1 VEQNGLKFDFI
12 VAQGEIKDETLR
24 VEVFEYL
31 THLSIRSICFNRRG
45 FTHLSLERL
54 FHGTRSFFVSA
65 RVGLEWRF
73 LMVQFTLEQFQ
84 SFFGSLFSQ
93 GANTVLVLGGLALL
107 LFLLT
112 ALLFRQATTRFAGD
126 LKARGPLLWGW
137 LLVLLAVATVWVGF
151 FVVGQQTLA
160 RLSVVDHAPFSA
172 AETPAVGRTEQS
184 SPSVVYLTE
193 KTYTRTLT
201 LPPDLLRRITE
212 QGVEVLAPY
221 LADPS
226 SENLLRL
233 VDTFKRSGQQ
243 VVFSREATLQTENA
257 LPLQNSDLK
266 VKLEFVENGRNSFY
280 NADFFATYSFS
291 NPLEVAVPGRFT
303 FYLPEGSGTLR
314 DFSMTVNGQPYR
326 ASDLSGGY
334 VWEGTLEPKQKVDVV
349 VKYKNKGAGG
359 WNYLLTAKREPIER
373 FALTLESNLSPKFGK
388 GSLYPTSRA
397 GLGLS
402 GSSQKWNLEN
412 IITSQDIRLAFSSVP
427 LAETLGKV
435 FGFLPAALMLGL
447 LAVGGWAWR
456 YSLRVTPTRAAFG
469 VLSFGLGW
477 ATSSVLLGY
486 LPAWAALGLG
496 ALIAVVLSA
505 RALGSAFI
513 VPLIFA
519 AVTPLAFLVV
529 GHAGLLLA
537 LLGVVALVLL
547 MPSARARK
555 ASSLG

>member
-1 VEQNGLKFDFI
+1 
-12 VAQGEIKDETLR
+12 
-24 VEVFEYL
+24 
-31 THLSIRSICFNRRG
+31 
-45 FTHLSLERL
+45 
-54 FHGTRSFFVSA
+54 
-65 RVGLEWRF
+65 
-73 LMVQFTLEQFQ
+73 MVQFTLEQFH
-84 SFFGSLFSQ
+84 SFFASLVSQ
-93 GANTVLVLGGLALL
+93 GTGVVLLLGVLTLV

-112 ALLFRQATTRFAGD
+112 TLLFRQATTRFAGE
-126 LKARGPLLWGW
+126 LRERIPQLWGW

-151 FVVGQQTLA
+151 FVAGQQTLA
-160 RLSVVDHAPFSA
+160 RLSVVDNALYSA

-184 SPSVVYLTE
+184 SPSAVFLTE

-266 VKLEFVENGRNSFY
+266 VKLDFVENSRNSFY

-303 FYLPEGSGTLR
+303 FFLPQGSGTLR

-326 ASDLSGGY
+326 ATDLSGGY
-334 VWEGTLEPKQKVDVV
+334 VWEGTLEPKQKVDVLV
-349 VKYKNKGAGG
+349 RYKNKGAGG

-373 FALTLESNLSPKFGK
+373 FALSLESNLSPKFGK

-427 LAETLGKV
+427 LTETLGKV
-435 FGFLPAALMLGL
+435 FGFLPAALTLGL

-456 YSLRVTPTRAAFG
+456 YGLRLTPTRATFG

-477 ATSSVLLGY
+477 ASSSVLLGY

-496 ALIAVVLSA
+496 AVLAVILST
-505 RALGSAFI
+505 RALGHSFL

-519 AVTPLAFLVV
+519 AATPLAFLVV
-529 GHAGLLLA
+529 NHAGLLLA
-537 LLGVVALVLL
+537 ILGVAVLALL
-547 MPSARARK
+547 MPSARPRR